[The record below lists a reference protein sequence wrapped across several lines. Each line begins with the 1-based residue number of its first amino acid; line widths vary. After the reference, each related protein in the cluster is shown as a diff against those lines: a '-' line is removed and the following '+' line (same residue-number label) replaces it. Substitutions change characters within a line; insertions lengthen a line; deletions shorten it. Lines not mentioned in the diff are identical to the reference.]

1 MIKIPPKGVFLR
13 VSNLI
18 VCTFLISLSL
28 SAQDFVRSH
37 IDTKN
42 GLNSN
47 SINTLFE
54 DQEGYIWIGTERG
67 ILRYDGY
74 NFEDI
79 GSNWDRSGQPVT
91 HSVRHIGQHQSGTIV
106 AATEEGLLLADPHR
120 YQSHHVSMPALS
132 HIFIDGRGD
141 IYCLTDHQRFLRLQ
155 MDRESLLWNIDDH
168 FPPKQFELS
177 MHFGCAAIAEHHNKL
192 WFGSKTDGLFRYDP
206 QTNTME
212 QVYLIESGAITSIL
226 VDHKNQLWVGSDS
239 GLFKYEHSTD
249 RFSLHAGDPD
259 TTDEASSESVMG
271 IYEDHRHRLWISGE
285 NQLAIYDPVKNA
297 WQRKWFFANKVNPA
311 DPINPSMAS
320 ALANQPNYNLVL
332 SQSGKGKIWTFS
344 TLDNMIHREDH
355 LETELSGLGYLS
367 SLVYTPTGRI
377 IITTGLVDRSGK
389 VWVGTKSDGIFTFN
403 NHSLPSTHIGFS
415 TDLGDQERERTI
427 TNVTEDHLG
436 NIWIGKWT
444 DKIYLLM
451 DHVAIPISLH
461 TTVGDAPIQTNIV
474 RSDLHGNIWIG
485 TTNGLFQMNLESGA
499 IHRNYAL
506 NAKVEVTSVEYSK
519 HLPQYAVD
527 GNHHTRWASLMS
539 APQELTIDLGEERFI
554 SHLVI
559 FWTTLPQ
566 NYVLQ
571 ISTDKNQWEQIEH
584 RQGNVERIDQIGVD
598 QNCRYIR
605 IRALERRTIFTISIA
620 EVYALGRRP
629 DIKKIGSA
637 RQNSENLYINDILA
651 STDKTWVL
659 TSEGLGKVDKNNF
672 QLEITKIKDT
682 TGYCSEN
689 DLTQAKL
696 DNRGRIWIVDRSRS
710 RIALFNS
717 VTESFLK
724 GFNDEDFGVD
734 GIVVNQLAE
743 NKDGAIHILTNHG
756 LWQPDADN
764 NTLQLVSPDLDIL
777 DAYWGRDQTI
787 WLGTNGQGLHL
798 SDATGLRRMEDINLP
813 NQVASMFSDQ
823 NDYLW
828 VGSVS
833 GLYCINNRDEKVYS
847 FSGQQG
853 QLSHDLSRPAYQDRT
868 GKIYYTDNSKILRVD
883 PTLFT
888 YNMNPPSLALTAIL
902 VNDSL
907 WTVSQSLSLSPKE
920 NNLRIHFSAMHHDR
934 SEKNT
939 FSYRLSPVQPSW
951 IDLGTQHQINL
962 SGLSPG
968 NYELMIKSCN
978 ADHTCM
984 ETPFVLPIRIKPP
997 WFLRWWAL
1005 ACWALVLVILIRT
1018 YLIFQRKSFLMN
1030 QELLYEKKEANRLRE
1045 LDKTKS
1051 RFFTNVSHEF
1061 RTPLTVIGGM
1071 ARQIKG
1077 SAEQKEIILK
1087 NTQRLQRQINHILDL
1102 GKLESGQWI
1111 SAQKTGNL
1119 IAEIQDIVRGFE
1131 YLISEKRIRLSTDL
1145 QPRSLIFEYDPK
1157 LLEGIVFNLI
1167 SNALK
1172 FTPVHGQIDIK
1183 TKIDR
1188 SENLFIFSVQ
1198 DSGPGIPDDLQDKIF
1213 DRFHQIDDSSSRL
1226 ADGSGIGL
1234 AIVKEFVQKLNG
1246 QIHVHNRKPSGA
1258 KFVVYIPLQEW
1269 EEDTGLKINTP
1280 LIQIRAPIDVP
1291 SADVPLTKDEPIILM
1306 VEDNYDMARYLV
1318 SLLKDSYNLRWAKN
1332 GKEGLAVALELIP
1345 DIIISDIMMP
1355 QMDGLDL
1362 LAKLRK
1368 EVRCSHIPVILLT
1381 AKASDEE
1388 KKHGLEKGALV
1399 YLTKPFDERILR
1411 STIDNTLYFKNQ
1423 LIERL
1428 KYVDSLD
1435 QLNIPEKRELV
1446 FLRQLDQILLERLD
1460 EEQFGTH
1467 ALASTLSMSVSQ
1479 LYRKLKAIT
1488 GQSIAGYIKEFRL
1501 SQAKILLENS
1511 DLTVGEISYQVGFTN
1526 PAYFSRIFKDQYH
1539 QSPTNLRQKTKT
1551 DG

>member
-91 HSVRHIGQHQSGTIV
+91 YSVRHIGQHQSGTIV

-177 MHFGCAAIAEHHNKL
+177 IHFGCAAIAEHHNKL

-206 QTNTME
+206 QTNSME

-271 IYEDHRHRLWISGE
+271 IYEDHRHRLWISRE

-297 WQRKWFFANKVNPA
+297 WQRKWFFANKLNPN
-311 DPINPSMAS
+311 DPIYPTMAS
-320 ALANQPNYNLVL
+320 ELANRPNYNLL
-332 SQSGKGKIWTFS
+332 LDHASEGKIWS
-344 TLDNMIHREDH
+344 YSILDNRMHCEVVPG
-355 LETELSGLGYLS
+355 LQLSGLGYLS
-367 SLVYTPTGRI
+367 TDAYRPQNRI
-377 IITTGLVDRSGK
+377 IIKGGLVDRSGK
-389 VWVGTKSDGIFTFN
+389 VWVGTEADGIFTFSAHGLPFSEIN
-403 NHSLPSTHIGFS
+403 SSLKRNSPHKDKIINSI
-415 TDLGDQERERTI
+415 DQ
-427 TNVTEDHLG
+427 DHQG
-436 NIWIGKWT
+436 NIWLGEWS
-444 DKIYLLM
+444 DRIYLLKDGITIPM
-451 DHVAIPISLH
+451 SLLSAIDPHI
-461 TTVGDAPIQTNIV
+461 IQINAIEC
-474 RSDLHGNIWIG
+474 DQQGILWIG
-485 TTNGLFQMNLESGA
+485 TSNGLFKLDLNSCA
-499 IHRNYAL
+499 IDKNHALYARTE
-506 NAKVEVTSVEYSK
+506 ATSVEYSN
-519 HLPQYAVD
+519 HLPAYAVD
-527 GNHHTRWASLMS
+527 GNLNTRWASLMY
-539 APQELTIDLGEERFI
+539 APQELTIDLKEEHYI
-554 SHLVI
+554 SDLI
-559 FWTTLPQ
+559 ILWSTRPQ
-566 NYVLQ
+566 SYTIECASKL
-571 ISTDKNQWEQIEH
+571 DQWRRIEH
-584 RQGNVERIDQIGVD
+584 RHGDVGSIDQINIERG
-598 QNCRYIR
+598 CRFIR
-605 IRALERRTIFTISIA
+605 IRALERFNIFNFSIA
-620 EVYALGRRP
+620 EVYALGQKPVASKIRSLSKKSGE
-629 DIKKIGSA
+629 DIFVYNIVSDKEKIWA
-637 RQNSENLYINDILA
+637 
-651 STDKTWVL
+651 L
-659 TSEGLGKVDKNNF
+659 TSSGLGKVDQHHHDLQILKV
-672 QLEITKIKDT
+672 KDT
-682 TGYCSEN
+682 TGYTLEN
-689 DLTQAKL
+689 DFHEAMPDL
-696 DNRGRIWIVDRSRS
+696 NGRLWIVNRSQS
-710 RIALFNS
+710 RIVIFDPETKVFSMPTSSLFAFDDLIINK
-717 VTESFLK
+717 LAQ
-724 GFNDEDFGVD
+724 NRD
-734 GIVVNQLAE
+734 GIV
-743 NKDGAIHILTNHG
+743 HILTNRG
-756 LWQPDADN
+756 LWRNRKGTDEME
-764 NTLQLVSPDLDIL
+764 LISPDLDVL
-777 DAYWGRDQTI
+777 DVHWGVDQRI
-787 WLGTNGQGLHL
+787 WLGTNGQGLHV
-798 SDATGLRRMEDINLP
+798 STGHGFVRMNDRNLP
-813 NQVASMFSDQ
+813 NQIANIHNDQ
-823 NDYLW
+823 DDHLW
-828 VGSVS
+828 LGSVS
-833 GLYCINNRDEKVYS
+833 GFFYVNTTEMKVYDFS
-847 FSGQQG
+847 MDEGVPVPDLSVKSYKDRSGQ
-853 QLSHDLSRPAYQDRT
+853 
-868 GKIYYTDNSKILRVD
+868 IYYLGSARIHRLD
-883 PTLFT
+883 
-888 YNMNPPSLALTAIL
+888 PSLFVQNRSHPSITITSIM

-907 WTVSQSLSLSPKE
+907 QPVSRSLTLPSGE

-939 FSYRLSPVQPSW
+939 FSYRLSPLQPSW
-951 IDLGTQHQINL
+951 IDLGTQHQLNL

-968 NYELMIKSCN
+968 KYELMLKSCN
-978 ADHTCM
+978 ADHICM
-984 ETPFVLPIRIKPP
+984 EAPYILPIRIKPP
-997 WFLRWWAL
+997 WYLRWWAL
-1005 ACWALVLVILIRT
+1005 ACWALVLAILIRT

-1102 GKLESGQWI
+1102 GKLESGQWK
-1111 SAQKTGNL
+1111 STHKTGNL

-1131 YLISEKRIRLSTDL
+1131 YMISEKRIKLSTDL

-1172 FTPVHGQIDIK
+1172 FTPVHGEIDIK

-1511 DLTVGEISYQVGFTN
+1511 DLTVGEISYRVGFTS

-1539 QSPTNLRQKTKT
+1539 QSPTNIRQKTKT